1 MRVTEN
7 RAKELAIL
15 PEIDAAAVAN
25 ALWHTRC
32 ALAVAPQDTTA
43 AFPGVRCY
51 TAVQATVARR
61 PPLRPGTGGDVL
73 ASAACLSTTDS
84 HVCGAGGH
92 DVSRVFNESTLD
104 RRIHL
109 VQAVPVSQRRQRG
122 NGTGSHG
129 FRSNRARQQTLNE
142 PATFYYNLCIYDVK
156 NEYSCAARAAT
167 VRVRF
172 HCVPAL
178 PLPLPPEFW
187 ANLGY
192 GERERPG
199 RGCPDTV
206 LQRLTLRFWGGMQ

>member
-1 MRVTEN
+1 MIRVTEN

-92 DVSRVFNESTLD
+92 DVSRVFNESTGGSISSKPC
-104 RRIHL
+104 RS
-109 VQAVPVSQRRQRG
+109 ASAG
-122 NGTGSHG
+122 NE
-129 FRSNRARQQTLNE
+129 AMAL
-142 PATFYYNLCIYDVK
+142 
-156 NEYSCAARAAT
+156 AAT
-167 VRVRF
+167 ASGQI
-172 HCVPAL
+172 VP
-178 PLPLPPEFW
+178 
-187 ANLGY
+187 
-192 GERERPG
+192 
-199 RGCPDTV
+199 DS
-206 LQRLTLRFWGGMQ
+206 RL